1 MDQEVEIINTNT
13 RNEKIKNFFIKNK
26 KFLITIFIIII
37 LFIFSFFY
45 YQEYKESKKIDLAD
59 KYNFLVTKFESE
71 KNNNIID
78 ELKNI
83 INKKDKTYSPLAFYF
98 LLDNNLINSKDEI
111 NSYFD
116 ILINE
121 VSLEEEIKN
130 LTIYKKGLFNSDFA
144 EENILLDI
152 LNPLIKS
159 ESIWR
164 SHALYL
170 MAEYYFAKNQ
180 KNKSKDF
187 FEEIINI
194 ENANPNIKLESQKR
208 LRANFSE

>member
-187 FEEIINI
+187 FEQIINI

>member
-13 RNEKIKNFFIKNK
+13 RNEKIKNFFVKKKN
-26 KFLITIFIIII
+26 FLITIFIIII

>member
-1 MDQEVEIINTNT
+1 M
-13 RNEKIKNFFIKNK
+13 
-26 KFLITIFIIII
+26 
-37 LFIFSFFY
+37 
-45 YQEYKESKKIDLAD
+45 
-59 KYNFLVTKFESE
+59 TKFESE

>member
-13 RNEKIKNFFIKNK
+13 RNEKIKNFFVKKKN
-26 KFLITIFIIII
+26 FLITIFIIII

-187 FEEIINI
+187 FEQIINI

>member
-13 RNEKIKNFFIKNK
+13 RNEKIKNFFVKKKN
-26 KFLITIFIIII
+26 FLITIFIIII

-130 LTIYKKGLFNSDFA
+130 LTIYKVYLTQ
-144 EENILLDI
+144 ILQKKIFFWIFLI
-152 LNPLIKS
+152 L
-159 ESIWR
+159 
-164 SHALYL
+164 
-170 MAEYYFAKNQ
+170 
-180 KNKSKDF
+180 
-187 FEEIINI
+187 
-194 ENANPNIKLESQKR
+194 
-208 LRANFSE
+208 